1 MIRKSKSFIDEGFLL
16 DSTFALEL
24 YVNYAANR
32 PIIDYH
38 CHLSPTQISNDYQ
51 FKNITEIWIEGD
63 HYKWRA
69 MRTLGVDE
77 RFITGD
83 ASPKENFLLGLLA
96 SQNLFVIHSTI
107 GHISNLKDTLVL
119 MNYSTLTMQH
129 LFMNKLVPYLN
140 KQIIVV

>member
-1 MIRKSKSFIDEGFLL
+1 MDKLFTLMEAFWQQLENQTMSNDKKIKSFIDEGFLL

-63 HYKWRA
+63 HYKWRQCELWVLTSDSLQV
-69 MRTLGVDE
+69 MLP
-77 RFITGD
+77 
-83 ASPKENFLLGLLA
+83 PKKNFCMGFLRPK
-96 SQNLFVIHSTI
+96 T
-107 GHISNLKDTLVL
+107 
-119 MNYSTLTMQH
+119 YS
-129 LFMNKLVPYLN
+129 
-140 KQIIVV
+140 

>member
-83 ASPKENFLLGLLA
+83 ASPKEKFFACASCVPKLIRNPLYHWTHLELKRYFGIVNYGNNF
-96 SQNLFVIHSTI
+96 
-107 GHISNLKDTLVL
+107 
-119 MNYSTLTMQH
+119 
-129 LFMNKLVPYLN
+129 
-140 KQIIVV
+140 

>member
-24 YVNYAANR
+24 YVNYAANQ

-63 HYKWRA
+63 HYK
-69 MRTLGVDE
+69 L
-77 RFITGD
+77 
-83 ASPKENFLLGLLA
+83 SL
-96 SQNLFVIHSTI
+96 IHI
-107 GHISNLKDTLVL
+107 
-119 MNYSTLTMQH
+119 
-129 LFMNKLVPYLN
+129 
-140 KQIIVV
+140 